1 MFFKIEV
8 NNLFTWKKGLV
19 GVSPDPDLLASG

>member
-19 GVSPDPDLLASG
+19 GVSPDPDLFAGG